1 MAVAGETMS
10 PERRRA
16 ILARYAVRRHVLE
29 ERSRR
34 SSVQLVEPPAPEAE
48 PPRLT
53 QRQVDVL
60 ELVAAGLATREL
72 ARALAISPHSVES
85 HVRKAMDK
93 LGAANRAHAVALAFR
108 QGLLTA

>member
-1 MAVAGETMS
+1 MR
-10 PERRRA
+10 PERKRA
-16 ILARYAVRRHVLE
+16 ILARYALHRRVLE

-34 SSVQLVEPPAPEAE
+34 SSVEPAEPSAPAAE

-53 QRQVDVL
+53 PREAEVL
-60 ELVAAGLATREL
+60 ELVAGGLPTPEL
-72 ARALAISPHSVES
+72 ARALGISPHSVES